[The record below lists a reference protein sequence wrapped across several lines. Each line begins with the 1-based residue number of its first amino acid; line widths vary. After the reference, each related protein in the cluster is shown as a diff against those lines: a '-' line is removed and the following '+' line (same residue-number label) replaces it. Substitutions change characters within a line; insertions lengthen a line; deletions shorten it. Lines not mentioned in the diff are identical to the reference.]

1 MFAFYVQSC
10 CISLPQLL
18 YFTIAAAAATAVAAQ
33 AAVTQATP
41 ECGRRADFVVPNFIP
56 TLAVTITRL
65 TVINKTPGP
74 VAVYHVPSPSQP
86 ANFMGTLASEESVL
100 YMGASGLWFITDTN
114 DNILFVRQLEECYVV
129 VNNSDEI
136 KIVV

>member
-1 MFAFYVQSC
+1 MC
-10 CISLPQLL
+10 KLL
-18 YFTIAAAAATAVAAQ
+18 YFTVAAAAAAA
-33 AAVTQATP
+33 AAASPEAVTPTTS

-65 TVINKTPGP
+65 TVVNKTPGP
-74 VAVYHVPSPSQP
+74 VGIYHVPSPLQS
-86 ANFMGTLASEESVL
+86 ANFMGTLASEEPVL
-100 YMGASGLWFITDTN
+100 FMGASGLWYITDTN

-136 KIVV
+136 KIFV